1 MTNASTVLEGHAP
14 PPPPPV
20 QMYNNGHEYDFISR
34 AFINSTSLLIY
45 DIPVLG
51 SQKSGLLI
59 GSLSLSR
66 IKK

>member
-14 PPPPPV
+14 LPV

-45 DIPVLG
+45 DIGNSVEEPEPG
-51 SQKSGLLI
+51 AWPI
-59 GSLSLSR
+59 
-66 IKK
+66 